1 MFSHLEAEK
10 TSTPKHRS
18 SSPQVF
24 LVKHFLLK
32 LCSNF
37 TGEQPCRSMISIK
50 LLCNFIEITLWHGC
64 SPVCLL
70 NAFRTPFPR
79 NTCGWLFLKAGKS
92 SLVIFAI
99 KKNFMNFFAIFGDP
113 ELLSHGKLL
122 KKVFMI
128 YLIAIPC
135 IFKENLNLAS
145 LHTYIWKWY

>member
-18 SSPQVF
+18 SSPQVS

-32 LCSNF
+32 LCSKF